1 LEVISNFQLPTS
13 NSPVTELF
21 QHIVDGISLGA
32 IYALIALGYTM
43 VYGVLQLINFAH
55 GDVFMLGSMMG
66 YYASAVWTREADHPT
81 WWGALAVTVLSMVI
95 CGAVGL
101 FIERFG
107 YRPLRASP
115 KLNSLIT
122 AIGFSFLLEYG
133 GQVVFG
139 PNPRAFRALPIAAE
153 TQFRAAGVSISSI
166 DVICITVSV
175 ALMIMLHRII
185 FHTRMGT
192 AMRAVSWNP
201 PVAALM
207 GINIDQVISFTF
219 LLGSV
224 LAAIAGVLYAAAYT
238 KVEPLMGLMPGLKAF
253 VAAVLGGIG
262 DVRGAMLGGLL
273 LGLAEQLGSSYL
285 SSSWKDAIAFSILI
299 LILLIKPS
307 GLLGAGRAEKV

>member
-1 LEVISNFQLPTS
+1 LTDF
-13 NSPVTELF
+13 F
-21 QHIVDGISLGA
+21 QHIVDGVSLGA

-55 GDVFMLGSMMG
+55 GDVFMLGSMIG
-66 YYASAVWTREADHPT
+66 WYASSRWTQEAAHPS
-81 WWGALAVTVLSMVI
+81 WLGALGVTLVSIMA
-95 CGAVGL
+95 CAATGF

-139 PNPRAFRALPIAAE
+139 PNPRAFGALPIDPSD
-153 TQFRAAGVSISSI
+153 QFRLLGVAISYV
-166 DVICITVSV
+166 DVLCIGVSV
-175 ALMIMLHRII
+175 ALMVTLQRII
-185 FHTRMGT
+185 FHSRMGT

-201 PVAALM
+201 SVAALM
-207 GINIDQVISFTF
+207 GVNIDRVISFTF
-219 LLGSV
+219 VLGSI
-224 LAAIAGVLYAAAYT
+224 LAAVAGILYASAFR

-262 DVRGAMLGGLL
+262 NVQGAMLGGLI
-273 LGLAEQLGSSYL
+273 LGLAEQLVSSYV

-299 LILLIKPS
+299 LILLVKPS
-307 GLLGAGRAEKV
+307 GLLGKGTAEKV

>member
-1 LEVISNFQLPTS
+1 M
-13 NSPVTELF
+13 TELL
-21 QHIVDGISLGA
+21 QHIVDGVSLGA

-55 GDVFMLGSMMG
+55 RAVFMLGSMIG
-66 YYASAVWTREADHPT
+66 WYASSRWTQEAAHPS
-81 WWGALAVTVLSMVI
+81 WLGALGVTLVSIMA
-95 CGAVGL
+95 CAATGF

-107 YRPLRASP
+107 YRPLRSSP

-139 PNPRAFRALPIAAE
+139 PNPRAFSALPIAPE
-153 TQFRAAGVSISSI
+153 SQFRGFGLQISTI
-166 DVICITVSV
+166 DVICIGVSV
-175 ALMIMLHRII
+175 LMMVVLHRII
-185 FHTRMGT
+185 FHSRIGT

-201 PVAALM
+201 SVASLM
-207 GINIDQVISFTF
+207 GINTDQVISFTF
-219 LLGSV
+219 ILGSV
-224 LAAIAGVLYAAAYT
+224 LAAVAGVLFASKYT
-238 KVEPLMGLMPGLKAF
+238 KVDPLMGLMPGLKAF

-273 LGLAEQLGSSYL
+273 LDLAEQLSSSYL

-299 LILLIKPS
+299 LILLFKPT
-307 GLLGAGRAEKV
+307 GLLGKGRAEKV